1 MPPLRQVRS
10 PCGRSEAVRYTSGV
24 TYTLHDSPS
33 GITRH
38 ASPLEPRLTALHQTF
53 LNDRP
58 PGSDEDVH
66 MIAELVD
73 HVIERCS
80 RPGDTVFDPFAGFG
94 TTIARAAAL
103 GRRSVGIEL
112 LPERVAYLQL
122 RTPEATVI
130 EGDARELSR
139 LVAALPTESVA
150 GGSWPGGSGPDVDLI
165 LTSPPYMT
173 AQDHDADPLTAY
185 ELDTGDYA
193 RYLRELGLVA
203 AQCARAVKPGGY
215 VVWNVADIRHRGRT
229 TPLIR
234 DCERELR
241 RHLVQLETTRI
252 EWDRYP
258 HDLVADALLV
268 FQRPVSA
275 AAEGSRSSR

>member
-1 MPPLRQVRS
+1 
-10 PCGRSEAVRYTSGV
+10 
-24 TYTLHDSPS
+24 
-33 GITRH
+33 
-38 ASPLEPRLTALHQTF
+38 
-53 LNDRP
+53 
-58 PGSDEDVH
+58 
-66 MIAELVD
+66 MIEELVD
-73 HVIERCS
+73 SVIERCS

-103 GRRSVGIEL
+103 GRHAVGIEL

-139 LVAALPTESVA
+139 LLAALPPESVA
-150 GGSWPGGSGPDVDLI
+150 GGPRAAGGSEPRVDLV

-173 AQDHDADPLTAY
+173 AEDHDADPLTAY

-203 AQCARAVKPGGY
+203 AQCARAVKPGGF

-234 DCERELR
+234 DCERELG

-275 AAEGSRSSR
+275 AAEGSRPSR